1 MAKKL
6 HWTQRSQA
14 RRKEG
19 KAIRDSPTSTTWERG
34 YGGGWGGQLTA
45 TTGLGA
51 GSKTAFGVKEGG
63 EGLPPQPSG
72 GYDALGFT
80 DPKTKIRRVIFNG
93 TDVIRDEL
101 VRLGYKRVNF
111 NASIREK
118 DVKRD
123 YKFKKHTTKQGFFM
137 NRPVFRLKK

>member
-14 RRKEG
+14 RRPAG
-19 KAIRDSPTSTTWERG
+19 KSINDD
-34 YGGGWGGQLTA
+34 GGGTWQRGGLSWRISA
-45 TTGLGA
+45 GTGMGA
-51 GSKTAFGVKEGG
+51 GGENALFGGKE
-63 EGLPPQPSG
+63 EPQPSG
-72 GYDALGFT
+72 GFDALGFT
-80 DPKTKIRRVIFNG
+80 DPQTKIRRVIFNG
-93 TDVIRDEL
+93 SKKIRDEL
-101 VRLGYKRVNF
+101 VRLGYKRVNY

-137 NRPVFRLKK
+137 NRPVYRLKK